1 MIIVARAMIRWYY
14 VLLVVIKIVKEFII
28 LLCLFNDS
36 INLIKWI
43 LLLTLSSRLR
53 LTYRLLN
60 YT

>member
-1 MIIVARAMIRWYY
+1 MIRWYY
-14 VLLVVIKIVKEFII
+14 VLLVIVKIVKEFII

-53 LTYRLLN
+53 LTYRLLS